1 MKKDVSNSF
10 HTEMRGLF
18 WILIGLV
25 LVPPLSI
32 LWLQPLGLYTQP
44 PQTSLYLIGSLL
56 IGILIMIK
64 GSFEI
69 RKERKRNDQI

>member
-10 HTEMRGLF
+10 HAKMKGIF
-18 WILIGLV
+18 WILIGIV
-25 LVPPLSI
+25 FVPPLSV
-32 LWLQPLGLYTQP
+32 LWLQPLGLYTSP
-44 PQTSLYLIGSLL
+44 PQSSSYLVGTLI

-69 RKERKRNDQI
+69 RKEKKLSGSI

>member
-10 HTEMRGLF
+10 HAKMKGIF
-18 WILIGLV
+18 WILIGIV
-25 LVPPLSI
+25 FVPPLSV
-32 LWLQPLGLYTQP
+32 LWLQPLGLYTSP
-44 PQTSLYLIGSLL
+44 PQTLSYLVGTLL

-69 RKERKRNDQI
+69 RKERKVNDSR

>member
-1 MKKDVSNSF
+1 MK
-10 HTEMRGLF
+10 GLF

-25 LVPPLSI
+25 FVPPLSV
-32 LWLQPLGLYTQP
+32 LWLQPLGLYTSP
-44 PQTSLYLIGSLL
+44 PQSSSYLVGTLI

-69 RKERKRNDQI
+69 RKERKLNNSS

>member
-1 MKKDVSNSF
+1 MKKDASNSF
-10 HTEMRGLF
+10 HVKMKGFF
-18 WILIGLV
+18 WILIGV
-25 LVPPLSI
+25 VFVPPLSI

-69 RKERKRNDQI
+69 RKERKLDDSR

>member
-10 HTEMRGLF
+10 HAKMKGIF
-18 WILIGLV
+18 WILIGIV
-25 LVPPLSI
+25 FVPPLSV
-32 LWLQPLGLYTQP
+32 LWLQPLGLYTSP
-44 PQTSLYLIGSLL
+44 PQSSSYLVGTLI

-69 RKERKRNDQI
+69 RKERKLNNSS

>member
-10 HTEMRGLF
+10 HAKMKGIF
-18 WILIGLV
+18 WILIGIV
-25 LVPPLSI
+25 FVPPLSV
-32 LWLQPLGLYTQP
+32 LWLQPLGLYTSP
-44 PQTSLYLIGSLL
+44 PQTSSFLVGTLL

-69 RKERKRNDQI
+69 RKERKVNDSR